1 MNTDNELNAEEAKCN
16 KKIRCAM
23 VSNCSLAIVPT
34 FQLNTHTYFLRF
46 EERSLLKCHWIFIR
60 KRKTNDL
67 AFVSQSCC
75 TGFYYQ
81 YKQGYEEV
89 EHPSQLIC
97 KPVLAPRWPTKLR
110 SPISKCLRIIFEKV
124 FSYTLT
130 LKKKK
135 AIGHWSLSQ
144 RGPRL
149 LPTRCH
155 EKGIPLQRVIP
166 NACVD
171 I

>member
-1 MNTDNELNAEEAKCN
+1 MNTDNEFDAEEAKCN

-46 EERSLLKCHWIFIR
+46 EERSLSKCHWIFIR
-60 KRKTNDL
+60 KRKKNDL

-89 EHPSQLIC
+89 EDPSQLTC
-97 KPVLAPRWPTKLR
+97 NPVLAPQWPTKLR
-110 SPISKCLRIIFEKV
+110 SSISKCLRIIFEKV

-135 AIGHWSLSQ
+135 AIGHWSQSQ
-144 RGPRL
+144 RGPSSSPLGAMR
-149 LPTRCH
+149 
-155 EKGIPLQRVIP
+155 KGYPFRG
-166 NACVD
+166 
-171 I
+171 

>member
-1 MNTDNELNAEEAKCN
+1 MNTDNEFNAEEAKCN

-46 EERSLLKCHWIFIR
+46 EERSLSKCHWIFIR
-60 KRKTNDL
+60 KRKKNDL

-89 EHPSQLIC
+89 EDPSQLTC
-97 KPVLAPRWPTKLR
+97 NPVLAPQWPTKLR
-110 SPISKCLRIIFEKV
+110 SSISKCLRIIFEKV

-135 AIGHWSLSQ
+135 SPWPLISVTKRPQLF
-144 RGPRL
+144 
-149 LPTRCH
+149 PTRCH
-155 EKGIPLQRVIP
+155 EKGIPL
-166 NACVD
+166 
-171 I
+171 